1 MSVAIAIKYRSLIP
15 ARHFPMQSLRISAIL
30 TILKSKNH
38 AAWILDVMYAL
49 IILESC
55 HFA

>member
-15 ARHFPMQSLRISAIL
+15 AGHFPMKSLRISASL
-30 TILKSKNH
+30 KILKLKNH
-38 AAWILDVMYAL
+38 AAWILALMYAL